1 MDVFSRPLKLL
12 GSGGSEL
19 TPDKNA
25 AINED
30 AEEDDSFFYESKQDQ
45 NQILSAKSV
54 KQEEKE
60 EELFLIKSLGAQ
72 PISQLRRA
80 SVATINEE
88 EADRMADGRSSD
100 DSFCTDSSGDSIL
113 KELEES
119 DLNERDKALQK

>member
-1 MDVFSRPLKLL
+1 MDVFARPLKLL

-30 AEEDDSFFYESKQDQ
+30 AEEDDEFFYENKQDQ

-60 EELFLIKSLGAQ
+60 EELFLLKSLGA
-72 PISQLRRA
+72 
-80 SVATINEE
+80 
-88 EADRMADGRSSD
+88 
-100 DSFCTDSSGDSIL
+100 
-113 KELEES
+113 
-119 DLNERDKALQK
+119 